1 MQPKVVESG
10 LAGFSEHPELDAKEL
25 GLKRK
30 QNSLK
35 SGSLLWSNPLSRALN
50 SSAQLPVALLALDS
64 SLFAQGVPLML

>member
-30 QNSLK
+30 QN
-35 SGSLLWSNPLSRALN
+35 N
-50 SSAQLPVALLALDS
+50 
-64 SLFAQGVPLML
+64 